1 MSSFVAQR
9 KIALERPAP
18 AGHDHPEPRTRMTD
32 DSHSITALLSRARE
46 GDAAAVGE
54 LFSAV
59 YDQLK
64 QLARAQRRHRHEET
78 LNTTALVHETFLK
91 LAGREHLGVRDRGH
105 FMAVAAMAMRQI
117 LLDHARARLAAKR
130 GGGMRTISF
139 DDIET
144 ALDGQS
150 DFGEI
155 DAEALLALDD
165 SIARLA
171 QRSERQSRVVEC
183 RFFAGLSIEE
193 TAQAIG
199 TSPATVKRD
208 WAMAQAWLYRDLQTR
223 LG

>member
-1 MSSFVAQR
+1 
-9 KIALERPAP
+9 
-18 AGHDHPEPRTRMTD
+18 MTED
-32 DSHSITALLSRARE
+32 RQSITGLLARARG
-46 GDAAAVGE
+46 GDATAIGE
-54 LFSAV
+54 LFTVV

-64 QLARAQRRHRHEET
+64 QLARAQRRHRQEAT

-91 LAGREHLGVRDRGH
+91 LAGQDHLAVRDRGH

-130 GGGMRTISF
+130 GGGRQAISF
-139 DDIET
+139 EEIET
-144 ALDGQS
+144 ALGGRS
-150 DFGEI
+150 DFSEI
-155 DAEALLALDD
+155 DAEVVLALDD

-171 QRSERQSRVVEC
+171 QKSERQGRVVEC

-193 TAQAIG
+193 TAEAIG